1 MALEFTTSYVT
12 DSLAIFRQFKRL
24 ADAAI
29 AQLSD
34 EQLQT
39 AIDPESNSVAII
51 VKHMAGNMHSRWT
64 DFLTTDGEKP
74 NRNRDSEFE
83 EPPTTR
89 TSLLNLW
96 EDGWSCLLGTL
107 EGLTDADLG
116 RTITI
121 RGEAHSVMQA
131 INRQVA
137 HYSTTAARLSFLPS
151 TSSRAIGSA

>member
-1 MALEFTTSYVT
+1 MMRAASNGMSAFSMTKRQTCRLNNFSQPNWQHGNILKVMALEFTTSYVT

-51 VKHMAGNMHSRWT
+51 VKHLSGNMRSRWT

-74 NRNRDSEFE
+74 DRNRDSEFE

-107 EGLTDADLG
+107 EGLTDADL
-116 RTITI
+116 
-121 RGEAHSVMQA
+121 
-131 INRQVA
+131 
-137 HYSTTAARLSFLPS
+137 
-151 TSSRAIGSA
+151 